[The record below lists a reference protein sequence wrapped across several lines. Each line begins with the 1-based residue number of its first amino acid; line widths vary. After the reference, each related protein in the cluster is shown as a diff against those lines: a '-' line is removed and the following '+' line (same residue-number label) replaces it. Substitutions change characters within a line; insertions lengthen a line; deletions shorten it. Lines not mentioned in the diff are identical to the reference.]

1 MNCVR
6 RDGLIEV
13 RRRYERPKWLVVS
26 GPARKVPSNAAYA
39 RVSAAKAFPK
49 SLLYPTIAG
58 SVWSALFRGD
68 P

>member
-1 MNCVR
+1 MNGR
-6 RDGLIEV
+6 NG
-13 RRRYERPKWLVVS
+13 WLVLTRA
-26 GPARKVPSNAAYA
+26 GEEAFASNAAYA